1 MKKIIYYFAFILFLF
16 LSSCSKNKN
25 YVSVDKTH
33 ALRAYYKLPE
43 NSDFSFAILH
53 FKDNKKPLDT
63 FQRKNDTITF
73 LQPNREYELD
83 FYNKENIV
91 FGTSSFKT
99 EKLPTTIKSLEPKV
113 KTDIQ
118 DNGYFLYNQTFN
130 VLNKAR
136 ESHELIIADF
146 LGHIVW
152 YETFADR
159 ILSFSVTTQNTIL
172 VLLNN
177 LEKGSKIVEL
187 NKKGTILNET
197 EWLQEINLHRE
208 IILHEGSYLSIA
220 YDTFRMDRSHLG
232 GGSSDIIVSD
242 KIVKLDKKGKVLQ
255 EYPLSKYYDCT
266 KIDNFSP
273 LAEVIHQFG
282 ETAQDFTHCNAISI
296 DQDGNY
302 LISVKNF
309 NQILKINKDSGEK
322 IWTIGAGWNGNGQGS
337 ISMSPEYYFFRQHT
351 ITKTQD
357 GHYMV
362 FDNGDV
368 NLRKT
373 SRILLWKIDSN
384 NQASDFKRI
393 DLPEN
398 LFSSAM
404 GSVYENPATGNLLI
418 SSGNT
423 GTVLEITKP
432 DKSRF
437 GYQIAGKM
445 YRAFYI
451 QK

>member
-1 MKKIIYYFAFILFLF
+1 MKKIIYYFAFKSLLF

-152 YETFADR
+152 YET
-159 ILSFSVTTQNTIL
+159 
-172 VLLNN
+172 
-177 LEKGSKIVEL
+177 
-187 NKKGTILNET
+187 
-197 EWLQEINLHRE
+197 LQ
-208 IILHEGSYLSIA
+208 
-220 YDTFRMDRSHLG
+220 
-232 GGSSDIIVSD
+232 
-242 KIVKLDKKGKVLQ
+242 
-255 EYPLSKYYDCT
+255 
-266 KIDNFSP
+266 
-273 LAEVIHQFG
+273 
-282 ETAQDFTHCNAISI
+282 
-296 DQDGNY
+296 
-302 LISVKNF
+302 
-309 NQILKINKDSGEK
+309 
-322 IWTIGAGWNGNGQGS
+322 
-337 ISMSPEYYFFRQHT
+337 
-351 ITKTQD
+351 
-357 GHYMV
+357 
-362 FDNGDV
+362 
-368 NLRKT
+368 
-373 SRILLWKIDSN
+373 
-384 NQASDFKRI
+384 
-393 DLPEN
+393 
-398 LFSSAM
+398 
-404 GSVYENPATGNLLI
+404 
-418 SSGNT
+418 
-423 GTVLEITKP
+423 
-432 DKSRF
+432 
-437 GYQIAGKM
+437 
-445 YRAFYI
+445 
-451 QK
+451 